1 VDASTGDAT
10 PHPLSRAGRPL
21 VWAHRG
27 ASRAAPENTLAA
39 FCLAAKLGADGVE
52 LDVQR
57 CATGEVVVL
66 HDESL
71 GRTTGYAALLAETP
85 LSKLRTLDAGA
96 RFSDRFR
103 GERVPL
109 LAEVLSETP
118 ASLLVNV
125 ELKCDRADDR
135 GLTAATVAVVR
146 EQRAEARVL
155 FSSFNPLCLFRA
167 RALAADV
174 PRALLFER
182 DSSFALRHALAAP
195 ALGAVALHPEDALAT
210 PEAVRSWRR
219 RGYLV
224 APWTVDDPDRAQAL
238 HAAGAT
244 GIITNVP
251 DAMLARFQLGVR
263 TPGPAA
269 PTSSTRG

>member
-1 VDASTGDAT
+1 
-10 PHPLSRAGRPL
+10 L

-39 FCLAAKLGADGVE
+39 FRLAAELGADGIE
-52 LDVQR
+52 LDAQR

-85 LSKLRTLDAGA
+85 LSKLRTLDAGT
-96 RFSDRFR
+96 RFSEQFR

-109 LAEVLSETP
+109 LSEVLSETP
-118 ASLLVNV
+118 RTLLVNV
-125 ELKCDRADDR
+125 ELKCDRTDDR
-135 GLTAATVAVVR
+135 GLTAAAVAVVR
-146 EQRAEARVL
+146 EQRAEERVL
-155 FSSFNPLCLFRA
+155 FSSFNPMCLWRA
-167 RALAADV
+167 RLLAPRV

-195 ALGAVALHPEDALAT
+195 ALGAVALHPEDVLAT
-210 PEAVRSWRR
+210 AAAVRTWRR
-219 RGYLV
+219 RGYRV
-224 APWTVDDPDRAQAL
+224 APWTVDDPVRAQAL
-238 HAAGAT
+238 HEAGAT

-251 DAMLARFQLGVR
+251 DVIVARFR
-263 TPGPAA
+263 AA
-269 PTSSTRG
+269 LSERQS

>member
-1 VDASTGDAT
+1 MNATTGRAASQQY
-10 PHPLSRAGRPL
+10 SRPGRPL

-39 FCLAAKLGADGVE
+39 FRLAAEMGADGIE

-85 LSKLRTLDAGA
+85 WSTVRTLDAGA
-96 RFSDRFR
+96 RFSERFR

-109 LAEVLSETP
+109 LADVLAQTP
-118 ASLLVNV
+118 GTLLVNV

-135 GLTAATVAVVR
+135 GLTAAAVDVVR
-146 EQRAEARVL
+146 QARAEGRVL
-155 FSSFNPLCLFRA
+155 FSSFNPLCLWRA
-167 RALAADV
+167 RTFAPEV

-182 DSSFALRHALAAP
+182 DSSFPLRHAFAAP
-195 ALGAVALHPEDALAT
+195 LLSPVSLHPEDVLAT
-210 PEAVRSWRR
+210 PASIRSWRR

-224 APWTVDDPDRAQAL
+224 APWTVDDPDRARSL
-238 HAAGAT
+238 LEAGAT
-244 GIITNVP
+244 GIFTNVP
-251 DAMLARFQLGVR
+251 DLMLARFAR
-263 TPGPAA
+263 SDSNA
-269 PTSSTRG
+269 PSC

>member
-1 VDASTGDAT
+1 VNASTADAP
-10 PHPLSRAGRPL
+10 PHSLWRRERPL

-39 FCLAAKLGADGVE
+39 FRLAAELGADGIE
-52 LDVQR
+52 LDAQR
-57 CATGEVVVL
+57 CATGEVIVL

-85 LSKLRTLDAGA
+85 FSKLRTLDAGA
-96 RFSDRFR
+96 RFSERFR

-118 ASLLVNV
+118 ATLLVNV

-135 GLTAATVAVVR
+135 GLTAGAVAVVR
-146 EQRAEARVL
+146 EQRAEQRVL
-155 FSSFNPLCLFRA
+155 FSSFNPMCLWRA
-167 RALAADV
+167 RALAPDIR
-174 PRALLFER
+174 RALLFER
-182 DSSFALRHALAAP
+182 DSSFGLRHALSAP
-195 ALGAVALHPEDALAT
+195 ALRAVALHPEDVLAT
-210 PEAVRSWRR
+210 PAAVRAWRR

-224 APWTVDDPDRAQAL
+224 APWTIDDPARAEAL
-238 HAAGAT
+238 RAAGAT

-251 DAMLARFQLGVR
+251 DLILTRF
-263 TPGPAA
+263 AA
-269 PTSSTRG
+269 ASERQA

>member
-1 VDASTGDAT
+1 VNASTGR
-10 PHPLSRAGRPL
+10 PSPQQFSRAGRPL

-39 FCLAAKLGADGVE
+39 FRLAAEMGADGVE

-57 CATGEVVVL
+57 CASGEVVVL

-71 GRTTGYAALLAETP
+71 GRTTGHAALLAETP
-85 LSKLRTLDAGA
+85 WSTVRTLDAGA
-96 RFSDRFR
+96 RFSEKFR

-109 LAEVLSETP
+109 LAEVLAGTP
-118 ASLLVNV
+118 ATLLVNV

-135 GLTAATVAVVR
+135 GLTAAAVAVVR
-146 EQRAEARVL
+146 EAGAQRRVL
-155 FSSFNPLCLFRA
+155 FSSFNPLCLWRA
-167 RALAADV
+167 RSLAPEV

-182 DSSFALRHALAAP
+182 DSSFAMRHALAAP
-195 ALGAVALHPEDALAT
+195 ALGTLALHPESVLAT
-210 PEAVRSWRR
+210 PAAIRSWRR

-224 APWTVDDPDRAQAL
+224 AAWTVDDPDRAQAL
-238 HAAGAT
+238 RDAGAT

-251 DAMLARFQLGVR
+251 DLMLARF
-263 TPGPAA
+263 A
-269 PTSSTRG
+269 

>member
-1 VDASTGDAT
+1 MNASTGGAA
-10 PHPLSRAGRPL
+10 PHPFSRAERPL
-21 VWAHRG
+21 VWGHRG

-39 FCLAAKLGADGVE
+39 FRLAAKLGADGVE
-52 LDVQR
+52 LDAQR
-57 CATGEVVVL
+57 CGTGEVVVL

-96 RFSDRFR
+96 RFSEEFR

-109 LAEVLSETP
+109 LSEVLAETP

-155 FSSFNPLCLFRA
+155 FSSFNPFCLFRA
-167 RALAADV
+167 RALAPEV

-195 ALGAVALHPEDALAT
+195 ALGALALHPEDVLAT
-210 PEAVRSWRR
+210 PAAVRSWRR

-224 APWTVDDPDRAQAL
+224 AAWTVDDADRAQAL
-238 HAAGAT
+238 REAGAS

-251 DAMLARFQLGVR
+251 DAILARF
-263 TPGPAA
+263 
-269 PTSSTRG
+269 S